1 MSFWWVHQ
9 PLGGSCAHALT
20 PSETFVASPYTSV
33 LGVFGTCGILMSS
46 LLDQSTEAIRRVA
59 HRSQYTP
66 YGLMGCCFTNAL
78 IYWVLRLRA
87 RISDFNPPPRS
98 ADAKY
103 HMYRLLHLE
112 SRFAPSRRAVPDEP
126 FVNLMLRQR
135 LDRDVLSLSFS
146 KCGGTEMFWCM
157 DSARAADALVVLT
170 KSAKKKRSQSLP
182 RRRAGPHGERRCPRT
197 QDSLL

>member
-1 MSFWWVHQ
+1 MWYSH
-9 PLGGSCAHALT
+9 
-20 PSETFVASPYTSV
+20 EFVARSIDRGHKARCTSQPIYTIWFNGLLFYQCINL
-33 LGVFGTCGILMSS
+33 LGFEITCQNLGF
-46 LLDQSTEAIRRVA
+46 Q
-59 HRSQYTP
+59 
-66 YGLMGCCFTNAL
+66 
-78 IYWVLRLRA
+78 
-87 RISDFNPPPRS
+87 PPPRS